1 MHITLSESEYETVM
15 NALLNAQH
23 EFAFLYGLR
32 VTDVPDVRY
41 TWELDCSQ
49 TANLIDEAI
58 SVLDKLSD
66 NHNGNCS

>member
-41 TWELDCSQ
+41 TWQ
-49 TANLIDEAI
+49 LIALRR
-58 SVLDKLSD
+58 VCQV
-66 NHNGNCS
+66 NCV